1 MGAKKLSFEESV
13 ARLDD
18 IVKHLENGDMPLSES
33 LSMFEEGTKL
43 TAYCSR
49 LLKEAEQKIVKLTDV
64 ENGDGAPALSDRQGE
79 DMGAELSDRPNG

>member
-43 TAYCSR
+43 ISACSKM
-49 LLKEAEQKIVKLTDV
+49 LDEVEQKVVKLKK
-64 ENGDGAPALSDRQGE
+64 GPDREPIELPFE
-79 DMGAELSDRPNG
+79 DSEQ

>member
-1 MGAKKLSFEESV
+1 MGAKMLSFEESV

-43 TAYCSR
+43 ISACSKM
-49 LLKEAEQKIVKLTDV
+49 LDEAEQKVVKLKK
-64 ENGDGAPALSDRQGE
+64 GPDREPIELPFE
-79 DMGAELSDRPNG
+79 DSEQ

>member
-43 TAYCSR
+43 ISACNKM
-49 LLKEAEQKIVKLTDV
+49 LDEAEQKVVKLKK
-64 ENGDGAPALSDRQGE
+64 GPDREPIELPFE
-79 DMGAELSDRPNG
+79 DSEQ